1 MKTLSLSSIAFAAL
15 CLFSSCTKD
24 SSQLSSQSTDQST
37 LSARES
43 ILGQGKGSGPATNEN
58 SLKTIP
64 KMTVTF
70 NPDPATEGQDVTV
83 TGSFAPAPGET
94 APDCG
99 KWQLKMSTDGSNWIN
114 VGQEKLVSG
123 ADNTVSYTFKPAIV
137 GDSAYQFQLHYV
149 SSGPGC
155 DTYDGGFSKTFYLNV
170 HAACAGVSLTR
181 ELTNTQPAGE
191 NLYEFTVVYKVTTCG
206 AEFDQ
211 LKLQGGLTNAT
222 SIVEAMP
229 ASGGQVVYDNWVPG
243 GSKNWIQ
250 RWVEKSSDGSLLPT
264 NERTYTVKFTK
275 AYSGSGPIELTG
287 GWSVTLTKAGI
298 EVDRKECDPI
308 SIQ

>member
-15 CLFSSCTKD
+15 CLFNSCTKD
-24 SSQLSSQSTDQST
+24 SSQLSSQTTDQST
-37 LSARES
+37 ASARES
-43 ILGQGKGSGPATNEN
+43 ILGQGKGAGPAINEN
-58 SLKTIP
+58 SIRIVP
-64 KMTVTF
+64 NMTVTF

-83 TGSFAPAPGET
+83 TGSFAPALGET

-99 KWQLKMSTDGSNWIN
+99 KFQLMMSTDGTTWNN
-114 VGQEKLVSG
+114 VGQEKVIAG
-123 ADNTVSYTFKPAIV
+123 ADNTVSYTFKPTIV
-137 GDSAYQFQLHYV
+137 GDNAYQFKLHYI
-149 SSGPGC
+149 SSGPNC
-155 DTYDGGFSKTFYLNV
+155 SAYDGGFSGIFYLNV

-181 ELTNTQPAGE
+181 ELTNTQPAGG
-191 NLYEFTVVYKVTTCG
+191 NLYEFTVVYKLTTCG

-222 SIVEAMP
+222 SIVEATP
-229 ASGGQVVYDNWVPG
+229 ASSGNIAYDNWIPG

-250 RWVEKSSDGSLLPT
+250 RWVETSSNGALLPT

-275 AYSGSGPIELTG
+275 AYSGSGAIELTG
-287 GWSVTLTKAGI
+287 GWSVTLTKGGV

-308 SIQ
+308 NIQ